1 MTMENINFLIVDDST
16 TVRKLVR
23 KVIETKIGSNMV
35 FDASNGK
42 EALEIIKKHNI
53 DIVVSDWEMPGMS
66 GDELLFEIKN
76 NPKTK
81 HIPFIMM
88 TTHGEKDF
96 IITAIQLG
104 VSHYLVKPFTPA
116 ELEDS
121 IRKSWN
127 SATKRSAP
135 RFASLPPHTALIK
148 ASEKVQI
155 PASVV
160 NISRTGVL
168 LKTKY
173 TTDINLLKYF
183 NVYLKVEKTPKKDYW
198 IVGPLNGKVVR
209 LEAENG
215 MDEQSEGVFVAMYFD
230 PKHMNKESEKP
241 FLEFLKWL
249 NGRTP
254 DSIPAE

>member
-1 MTMENINFLIVDDST
+1 MNNLTFIIVDDSN
-16 TVRKLVR
+16 TVRRLVR
-23 KVIETKIGSNMV
+23 KIIETKIGSNNIYE
-35 FDASNGK
+35 ASTGE
-42 EALEIIKKHNI
+42 EALKIIKEKQV
-53 DIVVSDWEMPGMS
+53 DIIISDWDMPNMT
-66 GDELLFEIKN
+66 GDELLYEIKN

-104 VSHYLVKPFTPA
+104 VSHYLVKPFTPQ

-135 RFASLPPHTALIK
+135 RYASLPPHTAIIRVNDTL
-148 ASEKVQI
+148 QI
-155 PASVV
+155 PAFVV

-168 LKTKY
+168 LKALY
-173 TTDINLLKYF
+173 NREVYLFSSYNLF
-183 NVYLKVEKTPKKDYW
+183 LKVEKTSKQDYW
-198 IVGPLNGKVVR
+198 IVGPINGKVVR
-209 LEAENG
+209 LEADSSTENHALI
-215 MDEQSEGVFVAMYFD
+215 AMFFD
-230 PKHMNKESEKP
+230 PKHVNKEAEKT
-241 FLEFLKWL
+241 FLAFLKWL
-249 NGRTP
+249 NSRTP